1 MLKLVFSFE
10 TFISNKMPKV
20 ETFNRD
26 EILGKVVSLF
36 HEKGYNA
43 TSMQDLVDVTGLNRS
58 SIYNSFGS
66 KKELY
71 QESLTV
77 YKKKAG
83 KYLQKVLV
91 HTSEPLEIIR
101 KIFDTNPEDQANGCF
116 MGNCTTEMANQDRQ
130 IKGFLVNNLQSM
142 QELFKE
148 LVSMGQSQG
157 SINKNRSAKEYAVFL
172 FTALQGLRITGILLN
187 EKSEFDSIVNTTL
200 SMLE

>member
-1 MLKLVFSFE
+1 
-10 TFISNKMPKV
+10 MPKV

-71 QESLTV
+71 RESLST
-77 YKKKAG
+77 YKQRAN
-83 KYLQKVLV
+83 KYVQKVLV
-91 HTSEPLEIIR
+91 HTSEPLETIR
-101 KIFDTNPEDQANGCF
+101 KIFNSTPEDKANGCF
-116 MGNCTTEMANQDRQ
+116 IGNCTTEMANQDQ
-130 IKGFLVNNLQSM
+130 EIKGFLQNNLHSM
-142 QELFKE
+142 QDLFEE
-148 LVSMGQSQG
+148 LVAMGQERG
-157 SINKNRSAKEYAVFL
+157 SINLKKSAKEYATFL

-187 EKSEFDSIVNTTL
+187 EKSEFDGIIDTTL
-200 SMLE
+200 SILK